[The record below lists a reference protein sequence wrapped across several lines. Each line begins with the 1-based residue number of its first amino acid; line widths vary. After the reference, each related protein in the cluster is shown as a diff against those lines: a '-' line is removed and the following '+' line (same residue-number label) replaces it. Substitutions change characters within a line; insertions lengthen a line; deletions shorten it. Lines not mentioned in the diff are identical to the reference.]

1 MKEKIRLTKSER
13 EIMNVLWDTREA
25 LTSSEII
32 KYSVNKTWKDT
43 SVHLLL
49 KTLLDKNI
57 IEVAGFKKTTRNY
70 ARKFRATMSQ
80 YDYFFQ
86 EDFQNVDLK
95 RKIQFMKIIIQKFAL
110 YALNM
115 ANFGNC
121 LVTTYVVLAAL
132 NVVV

>member
-70 ARKFRATMSQ
+70 ARTFRATMSQ

-95 RKIQFMKIIIQKFAL
+95 RKIQFMKIIIQNASL
-110 YALNM
+110 EELEEIN
-115 ANFGNC
+115 
-121 LVTTYVVLAAL
+121 
-132 NVVV
+132 NVISQISNRVNK

>member
-95 RKIQFMKIIIQKFAL
+95 RKIQFMKIIIQNASL
-110 YALNM
+110 EELEEIN
-115 ANFGNC
+115 
-121 LVTTYVVLAAL
+121 
-132 NVVV
+132 NVISQISNRVNK

>member
-32 KYSVNKTWKDT
+32 KYSVNKSWKDT

-57 IEVAGFKKTTRNY
+57 IEVAGLKKTTRNY
-70 ARKFRATMSQ
+70 ARTFRATMSQ

-95 RKIQFMKIIIQKFAL
+95 RKIQFVKIIIQNASL
-110 YALNM
+110 EELEEIN
-115 ANFGNC
+115 
-121 LVTTYVVLAAL
+121 
-132 NVVV
+132 NVISQISNRVNK

>member
-95 RKIQFMKIIIQKFAL
+95 RKIQFMKIIIQNASLEELEKI
-110 YALNM
+110 N
-115 ANFGNC
+115 
-121 LVTTYVVLAAL
+121 
-132 NVVV
+132 NVISQISNRINK

>member
-1 MKEKIRLTKSER
+1 MKEKIRLTKGER

-32 KYSVNKTWKDT
+32 KYSVNKSWKDT

-57 IEVAGFKKTTRNY
+57 IEVAGLKKTTRNY
-70 ARKFRATMSQ
+70 ARTFRATMSQ

-95 RKIQFMKIIIQKFAL
+95 RKIQFMKIIIQNASL
-110 YALNM
+110 EELEEIN
-115 ANFGNC
+115 
-121 LVTTYVVLAAL
+121 
-132 NVVV
+132 NVISQISNRINK

>member
-95 RKIQFMKIIIQKFAL
+95 RKIQFMKIIIQNASL
-110 YALNM
+110 EELEEIN
-115 ANFGNC
+115 
-121 LVTTYVVLAAL
+121 
-132 NVVV
+132 NVISQLSNRVNK

>member
-32 KYSVNKTWKDT
+32 KYSVNKSWKDT

-70 ARKFRATMSQ
+70 ARTFRATMSQ

-95 RKIQFMKIIIQKFAL
+95 RKIQFMKIIIQNASL
-110 YALNM
+110 EELEEIN
-115 ANFGNC
+115 
-121 LVTTYVVLAAL
+121 
-132 NVVV
+132 NVISQISNRVNK

>member
-57 IEVAGFKKTTRNY
+57 IEVAGLKKTTRNY

-95 RKIQFMKIIIQKFAL
+95 RKIQFMKIIIQNASL
-110 YALNM
+110 EELEEIN
-115 ANFGNC
+115 
-121 LVTTYVVLAAL
+121 
-132 NVVV
+132 NVISQISNRVNK

>member
-70 ARKFRATMSQ
+70 ARTFRATMSQ

-95 RKIQFMKIIIQKFAL
+95 RKIQFMKIIIQNASL
-110 YALNM
+110 EELEEIN
-115 ANFGNC
+115 
-121 LVTTYVVLAAL
+121 
-132 NVVV
+132 NVISQISNRVNKWG

>member
-1 MKEKIRLTKSER
+1 MKEKIRLTKGER

-32 KYSVNKTWKDT
+32 KYSVNKSWKDT

-57 IEVAGFKKTTRNY
+57 IEVAGLKKTTRNY
-70 ARKFRATMSQ
+70 ARTFRATMSQ

-86 EDFQNVDLK
+86 MRIF
-95 RKIQFMKIIIQKFAL
+95 RM
-110 YALNM
+110 
-115 ANFGNC
+115 
-121 LVTTYVVLAAL
+121 
-132 NVVV
+132 

>member
-1 MKEKIRLTKSER
+1 MKEKIRLTKSEW
-13 EIMNVLWDTREA
+13 EIMNVIWDTREA

-32 KYSVNKTWKDT
+32 KYSVNKSWKDT

-70 ARKFRATMSQ
+70 ARTFRATMSQ

-95 RKIQFMKIIIQKFAL
+95 RKIQFMKIIIQNASL
-110 YALNM
+110 EELEEIN
-115 ANFGNC
+115 
-121 LVTTYVVLAAL
+121 
-132 NVVV
+132 NVISQISNRVNK

>member
-1 MKEKIRLTKSER
+1 MKEKIRLTKSEW

-95 RKIQFMKIIIQKFAL
+95 RKIQFMKIIIQNASL
-110 YALNM
+110 EELEEIN
-115 ANFGNC
+115 
-121 LVTTYVVLAAL
+121 
-132 NVVV
+132 NVISQISNRVNK

>member
-32 KYSVNKTWKDT
+32 KYSVNKSWKDT

-57 IEVAGFKKTTRNY
+57 IEVAGLKKTTRNY
-70 ARKFRATMSQ
+70 ARTFRATMSQ

-95 RKIQFMKIIIQKFAL
+95 RKIQFVKIIIQNASLEELEEINNAISQISNRINK
-110 YALNM
+110 
-115 ANFGNC
+115 
-121 LVTTYVVLAAL
+121 
-132 NVVV
+132 

>member
-57 IEVAGFKKTTRNY
+57 IIYNIRE
-70 ARKFRATMSQ
+70 
-80 YDYFFQ
+80 
-86 EDFQNVDLK
+86 K
-95 RKIQFMKIIIQKFAL
+95 R
-110 YALNM
+110 
-115 ANFGNC
+115 C
-121 LVTTYVVLAAL
+121 LMLL
-132 NVVV
+132 IL

>member
-32 KYSVNKTWKDT
+32 KYSVNKSWKDT

-57 IEVAGFKKTTRNY
+57 IEVAGLKKTTRNY
-70 ARKFRATMSQ
+70 ARTFRATMSQ

-95 RKIQFMKIIIQKFAL
+95 RKIQFVKIIIQNASL
-110 YALNM
+110 EELEEIN
-115 ANFGNC
+115 
-121 LVTTYVVLAAL
+121 
-132 NVVV
+132 NVISQISNRINK

>member
-1 MKEKIRLTKSER
+1 MKEKIRLTKGER

-32 KYSVNKTWKDT
+32 KYSVNKSWKDT

-57 IEVAGFKKTTRNY
+57 IEVAGLKKTTRNY
-70 ARKFRATMSQ
+70 ARTFRATMSQ

-95 RKIQFMKIIIQKFAL
+95 RKIQFVKIIIQNASL
-110 YALNM
+110 EELEEIN
-115 ANFGNC
+115 
-121 LVTTYVVLAAL
+121 
-132 NVVV
+132 NVISQISNRINK

>member
-57 IEVAGFKKTTRNY
+57 IEVAGLKKTTRNY
-70 ARKFRATMSQ
+70 ARTFRATMSQ

-95 RKIQFMKIIIQKFAL
+95 RKIQFMKIIIQNASL
-110 YALNM
+110 EELEEIN
-115 ANFGNC
+115 
-121 LVTTYVVLAAL
+121 
-132 NVVV
+132 NVISQISNRVNK

>member
-95 RKIQFMKIIIQKFAL
+95 RKIQFMKIIIQNASL
-110 YALNM
+110 EELEEIN
-115 ANFGNC
+115 
-121 LVTTYVVLAAL
+121 
-132 NVVV
+132 NVISQISNRINK

>member
-57 IEVAGFKKTTRNY
+57 IEVAGFKKTTKNY

-95 RKIQFMKIIIQKFAL
+95 RKIQFMKIIIQNASL
-110 YALNM
+110 EELEEIN
-115 ANFGNC
+115 
-121 LVTTYVVLAAL
+121 
-132 NVVV
+132 NVISQISNRINK

>member
-1 MKEKIRLTKSER
+1 MKEKIRLTKGER
-13 EIMNVLWDTREA
+13 EIMNILWDTREA

-32 KYSVNKTWKDT
+32 KYSVNKSWKDT

-57 IEVAGFKKTTRNY
+57 IEVAGLKKTTRNY
-70 ARKFRATMSQ
+70 ARTFRATMSQ

-95 RKIQFMKIIIQKFAL
+95 RKIQFVKIIIQNASL
-110 YALNM
+110 EELEEIN
-115 ANFGNC
+115 
-121 LVTTYVVLAAL
+121 
-132 NVVV
+132 NVISQISNRINK

>member
-1 MKEKIRLTKSER
+1 MKEKIRLTKGER

-32 KYSVNKTWKDT
+32 KYSVNKSWKDT

-57 IEVAGFKKTTRNY
+57 IEVAGLKKTTRNY
-70 ARKFRATMSQ
+70 ARTFRATMSQ

-95 RKIQFMKIIIQKFAL
+95 RKIQIVKIIIQNASL
-110 YALNM
+110 EELEEIN
-115 ANFGNC
+115 
-121 LVTTYVVLAAL
+121 
-132 NVVV
+132 NVISQISNRINK